1 MTRLSRPLDLAQPF
15 AIDVHPLHCDC
26 PSCEDIADEPSLARS
41 IVHCSMLGFGAT
53 LSGQLIGFVL
63 QVSGFLGLVGIG

>member
-15 AIDVHPLHCDC
+15 VIEVHPLHCDC
-26 PSCEDIADEPSLARS
+26 PSCEDLTDEPSLLGS
-41 IVHCSMLGFGAT
+41 IIDCSMLGLGAI

-63 QVSGFLGLVGIG
+63 QVSGVLALIGIG